1 MAAANLSETEQFH
14 RERAVVHQAAIRQAL
29 MAQGYADLPRPRL
42 QPDQAAAQ
50 PVVLVTGANVEPLD
64 AAKHLATPTKSI
76 RQVGNTGFIL
86 NQAAAFLQAHLEN
99 SQAQI
104 VAQVRPDRAA
114 AVAQAFSTH
123 PARDRL
129 HLVPVETGGRPL
141 VQAFYRA
148 AAQIAA
154 RQPVSRLDIV
164 PYESFA
170 AGLAQPFRPIYA
182 ETADNVIAA
191 AAKRARMFHQMAMV
205 AYDVLANTEQKELR
219 VVAMTAL
226 AARRV
231 GGNLL
236 ADAMH
241 KLVSTNYIET
251 LAREGQFHFPDRRLA
266 TVEVAPGIVDN
277 GIYDSQPARVATLER
292 AAINGFPFDNVAA
305 LTRSIDGLPKI
316 NPMDIG
322 LVASR
327 YLTAPFG
334 APIHETLPPHVRELA
349 YGGRSR
355 ADFLKAAQES
365 ADRAP
370 GHVQLRA
377 TLPNWCAVPG
387 MELGRIAPLRPGYQF
402 VPLCPPGQYF

>member
-1 MAAANLSETEQFH
+1 
-14 RERAVVHQAAIRQAL
+14 
-29 MAQGYADLPRPRL
+29 MAQGFGDLPRARL
-42 QPDQAAAQ
+42 QPEQNGAQ
-50 PVVLVTGANVEPLD
+50 PVVFVTGANVEQLD
-64 AAKHLATPTKSI
+64 KDKHRVTPTKSI
-76 RQVGNTGFIL
+76 RQVGDEGFIL
-86 NQAAAFLQAHLEN
+86 NQSSAFLQAHLEN

-114 AVAQAFSTH
+114 AVARAFSTH
-123 PARDRL
+123 PERDRL
-129 HLVPVETGGRPL
+129 HLVPVETGGKPM
-141 VQAFYRA
+141 VQALYQQ
-148 AAQIAA
+148 AAQIAT
-154 RQPVSRLDIV
+154 RQPVSRIDIV

-182 ETADNVIAA
+182 EAVDNVIEA

-205 AYDVLANTEQKELR
+205 AYDLMANTEQKELR

-241 KLVSTNYIET
+241 KLVSTNYMET
-251 LAREGQFHFPDRRLA
+251 LAREGQFHFPDRKLA

-277 GIYDSQPARVATLER
+277 GIYDNKPARVATLER
-292 AAINGFPFDNVAA
+292 AAINGFAFDNNAKLA
-305 LTRSIDGLPKI
+305 GSIEALPKI
-316 NPMDIG
+316 NPIDIG

-334 APIHETLPPHVRELA
+334 APIHETLPQRVQALA
-349 YGGRSR
+349 YGGRPR
-355 ADFLKAAQES
+355 EEFLKTAQQLATRE
-365 ADRAP
+365 P
-370 GHVQLRA
+370 GHVQVGEI
-377 TLPNWCAVPG
+377 LPNWCAVPG